1 MAAPTD
7 LKVIRALAEEFSDPL
22 EAKTLVERAE
32 LRRGRQPGWQTG
44 NAELFWSE
52 VHRLFK
58 GGAVLGGWPKLLR
71 EAHLERPSNPVIT
84 AAAAAAGIPI
94 ASAPGDAGAAT
105 DGSPGSGSTSTAGY
119 AGGTADSAA
128 GTDGSATGAAGSAA
142 GTAGA
147 GRPTTASGRATDP
160 DSDWDF
166 FISYTGADQGWAEWI
181 AWQLEEAGYRVYL
194 QAWDFVAGSNWMNM
208 MTRGIEHSQ
217 RTIAVLSSAYMTS
230 VWGAAEWQAAL
241 RHDPDGFKR
250 KVLPVRIENCPRPE
264 LLEGVVSVD
273 LFGLVRDQAK
283 ERLLDTVTS
292 VVAGRKKP
300 ATEPDFPPDGP
311 GSTP

>member
-7 LKVIRALAEEFSDPL
+7 REVIVALAEEFSDPS
-22 EAKTLVERAE
+22 EAKTLVERAD

-44 NAELFWSE
+44 NAELFWSD
-52 VHRLFK
+52 VYRLYK

-71 EAHLERPSNPVIT
+71 EAHLERPGNPVIT
-84 AAAAAAGIPI
+84 AAAAAAGVSI
-94 ASAPGDAGAAT
+94 AAAATPASSPGNARPAADDGGDAEPT
-105 DGSPGSGSTSTAGY
+105 NT
-119 AGGTADSAA
+119 
-128 GTDGSATGAAGSAA
+128 AGSAA
-142 GTAGA
+142 GTAGSPA
-147 GRPTTASGRATDP
+147 GTAGTEQTTTASGPSTGANGP
-160 DSDWDF
+160 WDF
-166 FISYTGADQGWAEWI
+166 FISYTGTDQRWAEWI
-181 AWQLEEAGYRVYL
+181 AWQLEEAEYSVYL

-217 RTIAVLSSAYMTS
+217 RTIAVLSEAYLTS

-241 RHDPDGFKR
+241 RRDPDGFKR
-250 KVLPVRIENCPRPE
+250 KVIPVRIENCPRPD

-300 ATEPDFPPDGP
+300 AAEPDFPPDGP

>member
-71 EAHLERPSNPVIT
+71 EAHLERPGNPVIT
-84 AAAAAAGIPI
+84 AAAAAAGVSITSAAKP
-94 ASAPGDAGAAT
+94 ASSPDDAHAAADDSGGAGPT
-105 DGSPGSGSTSTAGY
+105 NTAGP
-119 AGGTADSAA
+119 AA
-128 GTDGSATGAAGSAA
+128 GAAGSPAGTGGSPT

-147 GRPTTASGRATDP
+147 APTSAASGPSTGAIGP
-160 DSDWDF
+160 WDF
-166 FISYTGADQGWAEWI
+166 FISYTGADQRWAEWI
-181 AWQLEEAGYRVYL
+181 AWQLEEAEYSVYL

-250 KVLPVRIENCPRPE
+250 KVIPVRIENCPRPE

-273 LFGLVRDQAK
+273 LFGLARDQAK